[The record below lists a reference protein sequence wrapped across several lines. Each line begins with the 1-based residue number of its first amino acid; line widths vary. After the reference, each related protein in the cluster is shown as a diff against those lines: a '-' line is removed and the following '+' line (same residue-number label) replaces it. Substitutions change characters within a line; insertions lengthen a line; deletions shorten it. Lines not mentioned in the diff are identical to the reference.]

1 VLRDNMSRPET
12 CLITILVIADFHT
25 GIELTVTSVVPV
37 L

>member
-12 CLITILVIADFHT
+12 CLITILVTADFLI
-25 GIELTVTSVVPV
+25 GIGKMVTSVVPV